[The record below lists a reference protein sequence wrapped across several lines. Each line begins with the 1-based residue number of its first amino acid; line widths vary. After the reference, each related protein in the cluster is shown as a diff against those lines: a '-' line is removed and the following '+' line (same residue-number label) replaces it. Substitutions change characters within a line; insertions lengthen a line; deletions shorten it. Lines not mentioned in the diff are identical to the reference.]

1 MEPTSSPNEYGFG
14 QPLNPEHP
22 VSECAPA
29 LIELFQRQGLTA
41 AGLAGH
47 LGPAATNA
55 LYRGVP
61 AAVRHALGTAD
72 IDVLIRAFLLHDA
85 VPRSCF
91 ERAVG
96 TSLTQVLIDA
106 RVATTTDTGAV
117 RVVVDIRPHTIDG
130 RDRWV
135 FSDVDA
141 SLVDHVPGRDHV
153 LGVGAASLS
162 LLRSTPTTPVESVLD
177 LGTGSGVQLLGQ
189 LGSAASVTGTDI
201 HPRALDFARATVAGA
216 TVAGATVAGATTADG
231 AADDTP
237 GPQVELLTGPW
248 FEPVSGRTF
257 DRVTANPPFVVG
269 PPEVDHIYRDSGLA
283 LDGATQKVASEV
295 VDYLA
300 PHGTAHLLGAWV
312 HTAEGGSWR
321 QRVASWLPSTGV
333 TAWVMQRDVAD
344 PAHYVATWLED
355 ESLDPRSA
363 AGQER
368 TARWLQYFADN
379 DVTGIGF
386 GFIAIQR
393 IGDDEPSDILAEEME
408 QPFHGSLGPEVEEY
422 FARAEWLRGKDRND
436 LSDCQFLV
444 RPSAA
449 LEQVSL
455 PDAESRQGFAPA
467 VWRLT
472 RTDGPRW
479 SHDIDKHLASLL
491 AGLNPQGLGL
501 GETAELYAFAQGLDA
516 EELVDSAVSAA
527 VDLIRHG
534 FLIPTDLL

>member
-1 MEPTSSPNEYGFG
+1 MMESSSTPNEYGFG
-14 QPLNPEHP
+14 EPLNPEHP
-22 VSECAPA
+22 ISECAPE
-29 LIELFQRQGLTA
+29 LIDLLQRRGLTA

-47 LGPAATNA
+47 LGPAATEA

-61 AAVRHALGTAD
+61 AAVRHVLGTAD

-96 TSLTQVLIDA
+96 PSLTQKLIDA
-106 RVATTTDTGAV
+106 RAATTPDSETV
-117 RVVVDIRPHTIDG
+117 RVIVDIRPHTIDG
-130 RDRWV
+130 HDRWV

-162 LLRSTPTTPVESVLD
+162 LMRSTPTSPVESVLD

-189 LGSAASVTGTDI
+189 LGSARTLTGTDI
-201 HPRALDFARATVAGA
+201 HPRALDFARATVSGA
-216 TVAGATVAGATTADG
+216 TVAGATAPTSTAD
-231 AADDTP
+231 

-248 FEPVSGRTF
+248 FEPVAGRTF

-283 LDGATQKVASEV
+283 LDGATEKVASEV

-300 PHGTAHLLGAWV
+300 PNGTAHLLGAWV

-321 QRVASWLPSTGV
+321 QRVAAWLPSTGV
-333 TAWVMQRDVAD
+333 AAWVIQRDVAD
-344 PAHYVATWLED
+344 PAQYVATWLED